1 MKRKQV
7 RFLSYCLMAG
17 MIVCVTLGLAAC
29 TVSTTATTPENT
41 PSQTQTLSSISIT
54 PTPPGDLALG
64 TTLQFTATGNYSDGS
79 TAVISSKVTWTSS
92 DPNIA
97 TISMIGLVTSVA
109 VGSTDISA
117 SLSGINS
124 PVINLM
130 VVAPTLSSIAITPDY
145 MDNLAVGTTQEFA
158 ATGTYS
164 DGSTADISSTVT
176 WASSNTNVAS
186 ISAMGLADGIA
197 AGNTNITASLSGVT
211 SPPVKLPVAIL
222 SSIAISPSPPD
233 NLTVGITQQFTAK
246 GTYSDGSTAYLTSNL
261 TWTSSDTN
269 IATISSKGVA
279 TGMAIG
285 TTDIS
290 VAVSGAG
297 VTSPAVSLIVVA
309 PVLSS
314 IAITPDS
321 PDTLPVGFTLQFKAT
336 GTYSD
341 NSTADITS
349 TVTWASSSSNIVAIS
364 TTGLASAIAT
374 GSSNI
379 TASLSGVTSPAI
391 ILPVAVLSSIAATPV
406 SSANITVGSTLT
418 FNALGTYSDGSIAL
432 FTSGLIWTSSDTN
445 IATISPEG
453 LATGIALG
461 TTNITVSLPGV
472 GITSPAVPLNVV
484 ITTSTTTTTTS
495 P

>member
-1 MKRKQV
+1 MKRKQM
-7 RFLSYCLMAG
+7 RLLSYCLIAG

-29 TVSTTATTPENT
+29 TVSTTATTPETT
-41 PSQTQTLSSISIT
+41 PNPTSALSSISIT
-54 PTPPGDLALG
+54 PASPGGLALG
-64 TTLQFTATGNYSDGS
+64 TTLQLTATGTYADGS
-79 TAVISSKVTWTSS
+79 TALISSRVTWTSS
-92 DPNIA
+92 DPKIA
-97 TISMIGLVTSVA
+97 TVSMLGLVTSVA
-109 VGSTDISA
+109 IGSTDIA
-117 SLSGINS
+117 ATLSGISS
-124 PVINLM
+124 PVINLT
-130 VVAPTLSSIAITPDY
+130 VVAPTLSSIAVTPDS

-164 DGSTADISSTVT
+164 DGTTADITSTVT
-176 WASSNTNVAS
+176 WASSNTNVAT
-186 ISAMGLADGIA
+186 ISAMGLANGDA
-197 AGNTNITASLSGVT
+197 DGNTNITASLSGVT
-211 SPPVKLPVAIL
+211 SPPVKLPVAKL
-222 SSIAISPSPPD
+222 SSIAITQTSPV
-233 NLTVGITQQFTAK
+233 NLTVGTTQQFTVE
-246 GTYSDGSTAYLTSNL
+246 GTYDDGSTIYLTSNL
-261 TWTSSDTN
+261 IWASSATD
-269 IATISSKGVA
+269 IATISDKGIA
-279 TGMAIG
+279 TGLSLGA
-285 TTDIS
+285 TTIT

-418 FNALGTYSDGSIAL
+418 FNALGTYSDGSVAL
-432 FTSGLIWTSSDTN
+432 FTSGLIWTSSDPD

-461 TTNITVSLPGV
+461 TTNITVSMPGV

-484 ITTSTTTTTTS
+484 ITTSTTTTTS

>member
-1 MKRKQV
+1 MKRKQM
-7 RFLSYCLMAG
+7 RLLSYCLIAG

-29 TVSTTATTPENT
+29 TISTTATTPETT
-41 PSQTQTLSSISIT
+41 PNPTSALSSISIT
-54 PTPPGDLALG
+54 PASPGGLALG
-64 TTLQFTATGNYSDGS
+64 TTLQLTATGTYADGS
-79 TAVISSKVTWTSS
+79 TALISSRVTWTSS
-92 DPNIA
+92 DPKIA
-97 TISMIGLVTSVA
+97 TVSMLGLVTSVA
-109 VGSTDISA
+109 IGSTDIA
-117 SLSGINS
+117 ATLSGISS
-124 PVINLM
+124 PVINLT
-130 VVAPTLSSIAITPDY
+130 VVAPTLSSIAVTPDS

-164 DGSTADISSTVT
+164 DGTTADITSTVT
-176 WASSNTNVAS
+176 WASSNTNVAT
-186 ISAMGLADGIA
+186 ISAMGLANGNAD
-197 AGNTNITASLSGVT
+197 GNTNITASLSGVT
-211 SPPVKLPVAIL
+211 SPPVKLPVAKL
-222 SSIAISPSPPD
+222 SSIAIAQTSPV
-233 NLTVGITQQFTAK
+233 NLTVGTTQQFTVE
-246 GTYSDGSTAYLTSNL
+246 GTYDDGSTIYLTSNL
-261 TWTSSDTN
+261 NWASSATD
-269 IATISSKGVA
+269 IATISDKGIA
-279 TGMAIG
+279 TGLSLG
-285 TTDIS
+285 TTNIT

-418 FNALGTYSDGSIAL
+418 FNALGTYSDGSVAL
-432 FTSGLIWTSSDTN
+432 FTSGLIWTSSDPN

-461 TTNITVSLPGV
+461 TTNITVSMPGV

-484 ITTSTTTTTTS
+484 ITTSTTTTTS